1 MTQNVSINLGDTQ
14 YFRIV
19 TSPLSLPKDEIYW
32 GTETNWVTPPDLKT
46 SDKYALIYETRK
58 SLSSDG
64 LKKINNRVQ
73 EKESIVICT
82 VGVGIARVGLLK
94 NRAAVSK
101 YLITVD
107 IKDKTVLLPE
117 YVALMISSSRDQIM
131 HFAKGNVTKYLS
143 RETIERVT
151 LPVISLDEQLI
162 IVNKSQN

>member
-19 TSPLSLPKDEIYW
+19 TCPLSPPKDEIYW
-32 GTETNWVTPPDLKT
+32 GTETNWVTPPDLKG
-46 SDKYALIYETRK
+46 SDKYALIYETKK
-58 SLSSDG
+58 SLSLEG
-64 LKKINNRVQ
+64 LKKIDNRVH

-82 VGVGIARVGLLK
+82 VGVGIAKVGLLK

-143 RETIERVT
+143 RETIERVAM
-151 LPVISLDEQLI
+151 PFVPLDEQLFI
-162 IVNKSQN
+162 INKIQN